1 MDLVPWLLSLPQVA
15 SLVFLQRFT
24 TSRPQ
29 KQPSLSQKQPAW
41 WQRDDA
47 GGIEADTGRLKKQPP
62 DVATRSQRFHWTQF
76 ISADKY
82 EVIYVYTWRISYPLC
97 PSFCS
102 ATWLVPGTAWI
113 ELFELV
119 VSRYHWLE
127 MVLMLLATGTGLD
140 FEHRSTLPSTRQ
152 GINLI
157 C

>member
-1 MDLVPWLLSLPQVA
+1 MDLVPWLLSLPLVA
-15 SLVFLQRFT
+15 GLAFHQRFT

-29 KQPSLSQKQPAW
+29 KQLSLSQKWPAW

-47 GGIEADTGRLKKQPP
+47 GGFEADTGRLKKQPP
-62 DVATRSQRFHWTQF
+62 DAAPRSQRFHWMRF
-76 ISADKY
+76 ILAEKC
-82 EVIYVYTWRISYPLC
+82 EATYVCTYRFSRPPVPFFFLL
-97 PSFCS
+97 PG
-102 ATWLVPGTAWI
+102 VPGTAWI

-140 FEHRSTLPSTRQ
+140 FEHWSTLPSTRQ

-157 C
+157 Y